1 MTKTENQL
9 QDIIE
14 SERANR
20 LSRSWNRTEAE
31 IDAACAS
38 FLGRRLATVAVADY
52 DEEQ

>member
-20 LSRSWNRTEAE
+20 LSRSWNRTETE
-31 IDAACAS
+31 LEDACNR
-38 FLGRRLATVAVADY
+38 FLGRRLATVATADN
-52 DEEQ
+52 DEEF